1 MKARSGTQCPEV
13 NTEKSGRYGCVCIS
27 GFHPTINLLTQKT
40 DMGLF
45 ILRCFYIVI
54 AWGVGVYLLGM
65 DTTPSPTIGLA
76 ALASLIL
83 LSGALVVV
91 DMLIPRKRVIWISSI
106 YFGLLV
112 GTLLTAAIGYAL
124 MPLLTLIN
132 DEKVSVN
139 FFNLMIILGI
149 SLCYL
154 CTSFL
159 IQTRDDF
166 RFIIPYVEFR
176 RDVKGNRP
184 LILDTSVL
192 IDGRIADV
200 LETLVL
206 DNQIVMPRFA
216 VDELQHIADSADR
229 SRRTRGRRGLDV
241 LNRLQ
246 KLKGIDLHIDDTDL
260 PEFRNHPV
268 DLKLVELAKH
278 VEGRLIT
285 NDYNLNKVAKVH
297 NVDVINLNDLANALK
312 PVFLP
317 GEKLTVDLLKPGEET
332 SQGIGYL
339 DDGTMVVVEGGQPY
353 VGERAVLMVTSV
365 LQTSAGRMI
374 FGRFE
379 STVKR
384 GESSPDPPLS
394 LSSNDLPQKT
404 KLGKV
409 ERNKRNG
416 NG

>member
-1 MKARSGTQCPEV
+1 
-13 NTEKSGRYGCVCIS
+13 
-27 GFHPTINLLTQKT
+27 
-40 DMGLF
+40 MGLF
-45 ILRCFYIVI
+45 TLRCFYLVI
-54 AWGVGVYLLGM
+54 ASGVGVYLLRM
-65 DTTPSPTIGLA
+65 DADPSPASGLL
-76 ALASLIL
+76 ALVGVFLFA
-83 LSGALVVV
+83 GALVVV
-91 DMLIPRKRVIWISSI
+91 DIIIPRKRVIWISSI
-106 YFGLLV
+106 YFGLLIGV
-112 GTLLTAAIGYAL
+112 LLTAAIGYAIH
-124 MPLLTLIN
+124 PLLSWMGDNQL
-132 DEKVSVN
+132 SPN
-139 FFNLMIILGI
+139 FMLVLGI

-159 IQTRDDF
+159 VQTRDDF

-200 LETLVL
+200 LETLIL
-206 DNQIVMPRFA
+206 DNQLVMPRFA
-216 VDELQHIADSADR
+216 VDELQQIADSADR

-246 KLKGIDLHIDDTDL
+246 KMKETDLCIDDTDM
-260 PEFRNHPV
+260 PEFRDHPV
-268 DLKLVELAKH
+268 DLKLVELAKIL
-278 VEGRLIT
+278 EGRLVT

-317 GEKLTVDLLKPGEET
+317 GEKLTVELLKPGEE
-332 SQGIGYL
+332 SGQGIGYL

-353 VGERAVLMVTSV
+353 VGERVILAVTSV

-374 FGRFE
+374 FGRYE
-379 STVKR
+379 STLKKER
-384 GESSPDPPLS
+384 ESNVSDSAPATPVVQVSSKPP
-394 LSSNDLPQKT
+394 
-404 KLGKV
+404 GKI

-416 NG
+416 TT